1 MTKASTTGTNAR
13 CGASDADHPVLHST
27 GARRVQR
34 KLRSR
39 GRMLV
44 LVLACFSATPVV
56 FADQTSGPSRRCE
69 AANKQEAREL
79 AEKLYE
85 EREYQHAGECYDAA
99 SDPSHAQVAFLK
111 AVGPNAEDT
120 ARELKKQRDAGKGL
134 IGQVQQAFRRGH

>member
-1 MTKASTTGTNAR
+1 
-13 CGASDADHPVLHST
+13 
-27 GARRVQR
+27 
-34 KLRSR
+34 
-39 GRMLV
+39 MLV

-56 FADQTSGPSRRCE
+56 FADPTSGPSRRCE

-79 AEKLYE
+79 AEKFYE

-99 SDPSHAQVAFLK
+99 GDPSHAQLAFLK

-134 IGQVQQAFRRGH
+134 ISQVQQAFRRGH